1 MIKKFW
7 LIFLIVSISLGFGVS
22 QLSLEYD
29 DIYGSIVLALI
40 DIKGFDYLGSKLLS
54 QGFTA
59 NEIMSAVAMFAENMA
74 LFLEGREIKLE
85 IRKNISRRDLRI
97 IDPILARMKTIEKMN
112 FSLGSQIELFNEF
125 LDSADKKGMNKA
137 EIEKA
142 IRQREKLTEVIM
154 RTYHQY
160 YLENDREII
169 EQFTKGKTFKKGI
182 KIEV

>member
-1 MIKKFW
+1 MIKKFSIVI
-7 LIFLIVSISLGFGVS
+7 LALVIFLCFSVSR
-22 QLSLEYD
+22 LSIEYDD

-154 RTYHQY
+154 RTYHELY
-160 YLENDREII
+160 FENDYETILK
-169 EQFTKGKTFKKGI
+169 FSKNPKKE
-182 KIEV
+182 KRLET